1 MANSTRPTEL
11 QPDGTGIT
19 QHAKI
24 MTLLAAFLGWMFD
37 GLEMG
42 LFPLVA
48 RPALMELMGD
58 EASTKIGSWMAW
70 ITAGFLVG
78 AACGGILFGW
88 LGDRIG
94 RVRAMVW
101 SVLTYAIFSGL
112 CGFAESPLQLAG
124 LRFIAALGMGGE
136 WSLGVALVME
146 VWPSKARPMLA
157 GLIGAAS
164 NVGFLLIAV
173 VGLGLSQFIGAAADA
188 LRSSGM
194 SEDWVTKLI
203 GADQS
208 GWRLLMF
215 IGAAP
220 ALLTV
225 FVRMFVPESQLWEHA
240 SQHAPKTRVRDIF
253 KPEVIRHT
261 ILGTCLAGMALIG
274 TWASIQWVT
283 PWANKLAAGT
293 EWAGRASST
302 TQISLAIG
310 AIIGTLGAAFFAE
323 WFSRRKSYFVLC
335 LASLIVCGYLFRSP
349 LNFELTSGWLNQV
362 DPQHA
367 FFGGERAFN
376 WQFVL
381 VAGLAGCMTASFYG
395 WLPLYLP
402 ELFPTRIR
410 ATGQGFAFNFGRVL
424 AAVGALQGG
433 RLLDFFHEDYARM
446 CGIMSLVYLA
456 GMVLIWFCPET
467 KGRPLPE

>member
-1 MANSTRPTEL
+1 MVAGKTVHDPMENQATRGA
-11 QPDGTGIT
+11 Q
-19 QHAKI
+19 I
-24 MTLLAAFLGWMFD
+24 MTLVAAFLGWMFD

-48 RPALMELMGD
+48 RPALRELMGAQAD
-58 EASTKIGSWMAW
+58 TEIGTWMGW

-78 AACGGILFGW
+78 AAAGGILFGW
-88 LGDRIG
+88 LGDRVG

-101 SVLTYAIFSGL
+101 SVLCYAIFSGL
-112 CGFAESPLQLAG
+112 CGFAETPLQLAG
-124 LRFIAALGMGGE
+124 LRFLAALGMGGE

-146 VWPSKARPMLA
+146 VWPAKNRPILA

-164 NVGFLLIAV
+164 NVGFLLIAI
-173 VGLGLSQFIGAAADA
+173 VGLGLSQFITGAEDF
-188 LRSSGM
+188 LRSTGM
-194 SEDWVTKLI
+194 SEAWVTKLI

-215 IGAAP
+215 IGATP

-225 FVRMFVPESQLWEHA
+225 FVRMFVPESKLWEHA
-240 SQHAPKTRVRDIF
+240 AANAPKVRVADIF
-253 KPEVIRHT
+253 APGVVKKTV
-261 ILGTCLAGMALIG
+261 LGTCLAGMALIG

-283 PWANKLAAGT
+283 PWANKLASGT
-293 EWAGRASST
+293 ESAATASST

-310 AIIGTLGAAFFAE
+310 AIIGTIAAALFAE
-323 WFSRRKSYFVLC
+323 WFSRRKSYFLLC
-335 LASLIVCGYLFRSP
+335 LASLLVCAYLFRTP
-349 LNFELTSGWLNQV
+349 LHFQATAAWFESV
-362 DPQHA
+362 DPNHY
-367 FFGGERAFN
+367 FFGGERSFN

-381 VAGLAGCMTASFYG
+381 VAGLAGCVTASFYG

-424 AAVGALQGG
+424 AAIGALQGG
-433 RLLDFFHEDYARM
+433 QLLNYFNEDYARM

-467 KGRPLPE
+467 KGQPLPE